1 MAKQISNTKPF
12 EVVYTLVRHPY
23 FGILPE
29 LNAVLL
35 NPSGT
40 LSLSHQRVHGQTAA
54 YFGLSG
60 SELEAVRLL
69 DEMDVDNIM
78 KQFYTGSKRLRPE
91 DFFIK
96 QYNEELHK
104 KVRPYIEKR
113 IARVMELIGDRQ
125 VFLESVSNNPV
136 DTPIEVCHDHATI
149 LFHFRKDEEGINY
162 FATIK
167 HRDTK
172 LEFSCNSSELLC
184 TEPAWLLAENKL
196 VRFAKG
202 VDGKKIKPFL
212 KKKFIHIPKDTEGP
226 YLEKFVKPL
235 LERYDVFAQGFSIVS
250 EQHQATPVL
259 RLEEGLTAKPCL
271 SLYLNYGKWNFPYHS
286 EKQVH
291 VSLIRADGTF
301 EFHRIKRSRNWE
313 EQKVKWLTD
322 NGLEP
327 VQGSLFSLQEAYGS
341 DALALID
348 WLNEHAVDLQRQGFT
363 IDQSALSRKIFIG
376 EVSLS
381 LNVKARDD
389 WFDLSAEVRFGNF
402 VFPFTRLRASIIKGI
417 REFPLPDGSIAIIP
431 AAWMTRLAKVFH
443 FGDEEGDLL
452 SLKKMHHP
460 LLDELGEFQDSS
472 TRKAPAVI
480 PRPEDMDDMPLPE
493 GFTGTLRAYQQTG
506 YNWLNYL
513 GSQHLG
519 GCLAD
524 DMGLGKTI
532 QTLAYLQSC
541 INKNEH
547 LAPDMQFSAAEDEP
561 VQLSIFHPGEPEPVE
576 PRQASQ
582 TNIPDARPESRPCLV
597 VAPTSL
603 IYNWQQEARRF
614 NPSMRTLVYAGTQR
628 ERYFG
633 MIGSSD
639 LVISSYGT
647 IRNDASRLAGVKFR
661 VVVLDES
668 QAIKNPLSLTARA
681 LLQIQ
686 AEQKIALTGTPV
698 ENTLLDLWS
707 QMNFLNPGLLG
718 TYRYFQEH
726 YIKPIERSQDKK
738 RGMELARLVKP
749 YILRRTKK
757 QVTPELPEKFEK
769 VHYCEMT
776 SQQREL
782 YEKTKSQYRNE
793 ILDSIQQHG
802 ANRSR
807 FKVIAGLTRLRQLA
821 INPLLMHEDFEGG
834 SGKYEQIIHMLQRA
848 IEGGH
853 KVLVFSQFVQHL
865 SIIENWLSE
874 AEIDYCKLI
883 GDMPGH
889 ERAAA
894 IDRFQNE
901 EQVSVFLLSLK
912 AGNAGINLTAADY
925 VFLCDPWWNPFVMQQ
940 AESRAHRI
948 GQQKPVFSY
957 KFITRDSIEEK
968 ILNMQE
974 RKKQLAGTV
983 MEGEEQWIGQLSE
996 AEIQELF
1003 D

>member
-1 MAKQISNTKPF
+1 M
-12 EVVYTLVRHPY
+12 
-23 FGILPE
+23 LPE

-40 LSLSHQRVHGQTAA
+40 LSLSYQRIHRNTAA

-60 SELEAVRLL
+60 TELEVVRLL
-69 DEMDVDNIM
+69 DEVEVDNIM
-78 KQFYTGSKRLRPE
+78 KQFYTGSKRIRPE
-91 DFFIK
+91 DFFTK
-96 QYNEELHK
+96 HYNEELHK

-125 VFLESVSNNPV
+125 VFLESASSNPV
-136 DTPIEVCHDHATI
+136 DAPIEVCHDHASI

-172 LEFSCNSSELLC
+172 LEFSCNGSELIC
-184 TEPAWLLAENKL
+184 TEPAWLLAGNKL
-196 VRFAKG
+196 VRFGKG

-212 KKKFIHIPKDTEGP
+212 KKKFIHIPKDTEAA
-226 YLEKFVKPL
+226 YVEKFVKPL
-235 LERYDVFAQGFSIVS
+235 LERYDVFSQGFNIVS
-250 EQHQATPVL
+250 EQHQASPVL
-259 RLEEGLTAKPCL
+259 RLEEGLTEKPCL

-291 VSLIRADGTF
+291 VSLIRQDDSF
-301 EFHRIKRSRNWE
+301 EFHRIRRSRNWE

-327 VQGSLFSLQEAYGS
+327 VQGSLFALQDAYGR
-341 DALALID
+341 DGLALID
-348 WLNEHAVDLQRQGFT
+348 WLNEHATDLQRQGFV
-363 IDQSALSRKIFIG
+363 IDQSALQRKVFIG

-381 LNVKARDD
+381 LNVASRDD
-389 WFDLSAEVRFGNF
+389 WFDLRAEVRFGSF
-402 VFPFTRLRASIIKGI
+402 VFPFTRLKPNILRGI

-431 AAWMTRLAKVFH
+431 AAWMTRLVKVFH
-443 FGDEEGDLL
+443 FGDEEGDAL

-460 LLDELGEFQDSS
+460 LLDDLGEFQDD
-472 TRKAPAVI
+472 TARKVPAII
-480 PRPEDMDDMPLPE
+480 PKPEAIEDVPLPE
-493 GFTGTLRAYQQTG
+493 GFTAKLRAYQQTG
-506 YNWLNYL
+506 YNWLSYL

-532 QTLAYLQSC
+532 QTLAYLQANF
-541 INKNEH
+541 NKNIH
-547 LAPDMQFSAAEDEP
+547 VLPDMAPADSAMAA
-561 VQLSIFHPGEPEPVE
+561 QLSIFDPVAELQGQGSTDAGQVLSKLPKGQTGDQTDVAPEP
-576 PRQASQ
+576 P
-582 TNIPDARPESRPCLV
+582 SRPCLV
-597 VAPTSL
+597 IAPTSL
-603 IYNWQQEARRF
+603 IYNWEQEARRF
-614 NPSMRTLVYAGTQR
+614 NPGIRTLVYAGTQR
-628 ERYFG
+628 DRYFG
-633 MIGSSD
+633 MIPYSD

-647 IRNDASRLAGVKFR
+647 IRNDAERLAAFKFR

-668 QAIKNPLSLTARA
+668 QAIKNPLSLTARS
-681 LLQIQ
+681 LQSIK
-686 AEQKIALTGTPV
+686 ADQKIALTGTPV

-726 YIKPIERSQDKK
+726 YIKPIERNHDQK
-738 RGMELARLVKP
+738 RGMELAKLVKP

-769 VHYCEMT
+769 VHYCEM
-776 SQQREL
+776 SPLQREL

-802 ANRSR
+802 TNRSR

-821 INPLLMHEDFEGG
+821 INPLLMHEDFEGS

-848 IEGGH
+848 VDGGH

-865 SIIENWLSE
+865 AIIEQWLQE
-874 AEIDYCKLI
+874 TQIDYCKLI
-883 GDMPGH
+883 GEMPGQ

-894 IDRFQNE
+894 INRFQQEE
-901 EQVSVFLLSLK
+901 EQVPVFLLSLK

-968 ILNMQE
+968 ILHMQE
-974 RKKQLAGTV
+974 RKQKLAFSV
-983 MEGEEQWIGQLSE
+983 MEGEDQWVGQLSE
-996 AEIQELF
+996 EEIHELF
-1003 D
+1003 A

>member
-1 MAKQISNTKPF
+1 M
-12 EVVYTLVRHPY
+12 
-23 FGILPE
+23 LPE

-40 LSLSHQRVHGQTAA
+40 LSLSYQRIHRQTAA

-60 SELEAVRLL
+60 SELEAIRLL
-69 DEMDVDNIM
+69 DEMETDHIM
-78 KQFYTGSKRLRPE
+78 KQFYTGTKRIRQE

-96 QYNEELHK
+96 HYNEELHK

-113 IARVMELIGDRQ
+113 IARVMELIGDRK

-167 HRDTK
+167 HRDVK
-172 LEFSCNSSELLC
+172 LEFSCNGSELIC
-184 TEPAWLLAENKL
+184 NDPAWLLAGNKL
-196 VRFAKG
+196 LRFGKG

-212 KKKFIHIPKDTEGP
+212 KKKFIHVPRDTEGP

-235 LERYDVFAQGFSIVS
+235 LERYDVFAQGFNIVS

-259 RLEEGLTAKPCL
+259 RLEEGLTDKPCL

-286 EKQVH
+286 DKQVH
-291 VSLIRADGTF
+291 VSLIRSDESF

-376 EVSLS
+376 EVSLN

-402 VFPFTRLRASIIKGI
+402 VFPFTRLRANIIKGI

-443 FGDEEGDLL
+443 FGDEEGDNL

-460 LLDELGEFQDSS
+460 LLDELGEFQDTA

-480 PRPEDMDDMPLPE
+480 PQPEDMEDMPLPE
-493 GFTGTLRAYQQTG
+493 GFTGSLRAYQQTG
-506 YNWLNYL
+506 YNWLSYL

-519 GCLAD
+519 ACLAD

-541 INKNEH
+541 INRNTPM
-547 LAPDMQFSAAEDEP
+547 LPDMKYAVTDESP
-561 VQLSIFHPGEPEPVE
+561 VQLSIFHTSEAEPVVSVA
-576 PRQASQ
+576 PA
-582 TNIPDARPESRPCLV
+582 PDKPKSERPDHRPCLV

-603 IYNWQQEARRF
+603 IYNWQQEARKF
-614 NPSMRTLVYAGTQR
+614 NPSIRTLIYAGTQR

-647 IRNDASRLAGVKFR
+647 IRNDASRLSGINFR

-681 LLQIQ
+681 LNQIK

-726 YIKPIERSQDKK
+726 YIKPIERNQDKK
-738 RGMELARLVKP
+738 RGVELARLVKP

-776 SQQREL
+776 SLQREL

-865 SIIENWLSE
+865 AIIENWLSE
-874 AEIDYCKLI
+874 AEIDYCKLV

-894 IDRFQNE
+894 IDRFQNDE
-901 EQVSVFLLSLK
+901 HVSVFLLSLK
-912 AGNAGINLTAADY
+912 AGNAGINLTSADY

-948 GQQKPVFSY
+948 GQQKPYFPTNSSPGIPL
-957 KFITRDSIEEK
+957 KRRF
-968 ILNMQE
+968 
-974 RKKQLAGTV
+974 
-983 MEGEEQWIGQLSE
+983 
-996 AEIQELF
+996 
-1003 D
+1003 